1 MLDRTVAPEIKEVEE
16 IKFIYPKFEEVTE
29 NVPFIWIKDVPN
41 ATARLDF
48 YFDAGTIRSKSL
60 VASIAAGMLFSG
72 SNVKNSTTFH
82 NFLDDSGA
90 YHDISVTHEQAVVS
104 FYGLNEQM
112 IQIFRIFEEAM
123 DTVVFPKSEF
133 EELINERKQKLQVS
147 LEKVGVLAQRAFQKS
162 LFDQTDYGRFADLE
176 DFDGLSRNE
185 IVDFFEQYYRKGLVK
200 IVLVGDIPQSDV
212 SDILNQSKK
221 WAISHVPTFKSD
233 FVNQPRRIHVE
244 KKDAIQTAIRIGK
257 LLFNKEHEDY
267 ISFTIL
273 NTILG
278 DYFGSRLMKNIRE
291 DKGYT
296 YGIGSFVS
304 ELNHTGYFIIATEV
318 GSEFAEKTIDE
329 IRKEIEILQTELI
342 DEQELDLVRSYL
354 LGQILKSADG
364 PYATMDLYLGVQNHG
379 MDLEFYNRY
388 IHKIRTI
395 QPMELRE
402 IARKYLAW
410 DTLNV
415 ISVG

>member
-1 MLDRTVAPEIKEVEE
+1 MLDRRIAPDIKEVEE
-16 IKFIYPKFEEVTE
+16 VKFIYPKFQKVTE
-29 NVPFIWIKDVPN
+29 NVPIFWINDVPN

-60 VASIAAGMLFSG
+60 VASITAGMLFSG
-72 SNVKNSTTFH
+72 SHQKSSTTFH
-82 NFLDDSGA
+82 NLLDDLGA
-90 YHDISVTHEQAVVS
+90 YHDISVTHEHAVVS
-104 FYGLNEQM
+104 FYGLNEQ
-112 IQIFRIFEEAM
+112 IIRIFRIFEEAM
-123 DTVVFPKSEF
+123 DSVVFPQSEF
-133 EELINERKQKLQVS
+133 EEIINERKQKLQVS

-162 LFDQTDYGRFADLE
+162 LFDQTDYGRYADLE
-176 DFDGLSRNE
+176 DFDTLSRSE
-185 IVDFFEQYYRKGLVK
+185 IVDFFEQFYREGLVK

-212 SDILNQSKK
+212 NTILNQSKK
-221 WAISHVPTFKSD
+221 WATNYAPAFKKD
-233 FVNQPRRIHVE
+233 FINQPSRIHLE

-304 ELNHTGYFIIATEV
+304 ELNRTGYFIIATEV
-318 GSEFAEKTIDE
+318 GSDFAEKTIDE
-329 IRKEIEILQTELI
+329 IRKEVELLQTELI
-342 DEQELDLVRSYL
+342 DDHELELVRSYL

-364 PYATMDLYLGVQNHG
+364 PYATMDLFLGVQNHQ

-402 IARKYLAW
+402 IARKYLNW
-410 DTLNV
+410 DSLSV
-415 ISVG
+415 VSVG

>member
-1 MLDRTVAPEIKEVEE
+1 MLDRTVAPEIKEIEE
-16 IKFIYPKFEEVTE
+16 VKFIYPKFEKVTE
-29 NVPFIWIKDVPN
+29 NVPFFWINDVPN

-48 YFDAGTIRSKSL
+48 YFDAGTIRAKSL

-72 SNVKNSTTFH
+72 SKLKDSTTFH
-82 NFLDDSGA
+82 NLLDDVGA
-90 YHDISVTHEQAVVS
+90 YHDINVTHEHAVVS

-112 IQIFRIFEEAM
+112 IHIFRIFEEAM
-123 DTVVFPKSEF
+123 DTVVFPQSEF
-133 EELINERKQKLQVS
+133 DEIIKERKKKLQVS
-147 LEKVGVLAQRAFQKS
+147 LEKVGVLAQRSFQKS
-162 LFDQTDYGRFADLE
+162 LFDQTDYGRFANLE
-176 DFDGLSRNE
+176 DFNILTRSE
-185 IVDFFEQYYRKGLVK
+185 IVDFFEQYYKNGLMK
-200 IVLVGDIPQSDV
+200 IVLVGDMNQSDV
-212 SDILNQSKK
+212 SNILNQSKK
-221 WAISHVPTFKSD
+221 WIINQVPEFKKD
-233 FVNQPRRIHVE
+233 FVNQPSRIHVE

-304 ELNHTGYFIIATEV
+304 ELNHTGYFIVATEV

-329 IRKEIEILQTELI
+329 IRKEIEILQTDLI
-342 DEQELDLVRSYL
+342 DKEELDLVRSYL

-364 PYATMDLYLGVQNHG
+364 PYATMDLFLGVESHR
-379 MDLEFYNRY
+379 MDLEFYNLY
-388 IHKIRTI
+388 IQKIRTI
-395 QPMELRE
+395 ESIELRE
-402 IARKYLAW
+402 IARKYLDW
-410 DTLNV
+410 DTLSI

>member
-16 IKFIYPKFEEVTE
+16 VKFIYPKFEKVTE
-29 NVPFIWIKDVPN
+29 NVPFFWIKDVPN

-60 VASIAAGMLFSG
+60 IASITAGMLFSG
-72 SNVKNSTTFH
+72 SNVKDSTTFH
-82 NFLDDSGA
+82 NLLDDAGA

-112 IQIFRIFEEAM
+112 IHIFRIFEEAM
-123 DTVVFPKSEF
+123 DTVVFPQSEF
-133 EELINERKQKLQVS
+133 EEIINERKQKLQVS

-162 LFDQTDYGRFADLE
+162 LFDQTDYGRFANLE
-176 DFDGLSRNE
+176 DFDTLLQSE
-185 IVDFFEQYYRKGLVK
+185 IVDFFEKFYKKGLVK
-200 IVLVGDIPQSDV
+200 IVLVGDIPHNDV
-212 SDILNQSKK
+212 NDILNQSKK

-233 FVNQPRRIHVE
+233 FVNQPSRIHLE
-244 KKDAIQTAIRIGK
+244 KKDAIQTAVRIGK

-318 GSEFAEKTIDE
+318 GSEFADKTIEE
-329 IRKEIEILQTELI
+329 IRKEIEILQTDLI

-354 LGQILKSADG
+354 LGQILKTADG

-379 MDLEFYNRY
+379 MDLEFYNRF
-388 IHKIRTI
+388 IHKIRMI

-402 IARKYLAW
+402 IARKYLVW

>member
-1 MLDRTVAPEIKEVEE
+1 
-16 IKFIYPKFEEVTE
+16 
-29 NVPFIWIKDVPN
+29 
-41 ATARLDF
+41 
-48 YFDAGTIRSKSL
+48 
-60 VASIAAGMLFSG
+60 
-72 SNVKNSTTFH
+72 
-82 NFLDDSGA
+82 
-90 YHDISVTHEQAVVS
+90 
-104 FYGLNEQM
+104 
-112 IQIFRIFEEAM
+112 
-123 DTVVFPKSEF
+123 
-133 EELINERKQKLQVS
+133 
-147 LEKVGVLAQRAFQKS
+147 VGVLAQRAFQKS
-162 LFDQTDYGRFADLE
+162 LFDQTDYGRFANVE
-176 DFDGLSRNE
+176 DFDNLSRSE
-185 IVDFFEQYYRKGLVK
+185 IVDFFEQFYRKGLVK

-212 SDILNQSKK
+212 SSILSQSKK
-221 WAISHVPTFKSD
+221 WAINQVPNFKKD
-233 FVNQPRRIHVE
+233 FVCQPSRIHME

-318 GSEFAEKTIDE
+318 GSEFTEKTIDE
-329 IRKEIEILQTELI
+329 IRKEVEILRTDLI
-342 DEQELDLVRSYL
+342 DEQELELVRSYL

-364 PYATMDLYLGVQNHG
+364 PYATMDLFLGVQNHG

-410 DTLNV
+410 DTLNI

>member
-1 MLDRTVAPEIKEVEE
+1 MLDRTIAPDIKEVEE
-16 IKFIYPKFEEVTE
+16 VKFIYPKFRKVTE
-29 NVPFIWIKDVPN
+29 NVPFFWINDVPN

-60 VASIAAGMLFSG
+60 VASITAGMLFSG
-72 SNVKNSTTFH
+72 SNEKDSTTFH
-82 NFLDDSGA
+82 NQLDDEGA
-90 YHDISVTHEQAVVS
+90 YHDISVTHEHAVVS

-112 IQIFRIFEEAM
+112 IRIFRIFEEAM
-123 DTVVFPKSEF
+123 DSVVFPQSEF
-133 EELINERKQKLQVS
+133 EEIINERKQKLQVS

-162 LFDQTDYGRFADLE
+162 LFDQTDYGRYADLE
-176 DFDGLSRNE
+176 DFDKLLRSE
-185 IVDFFEQYYRKGLVK
+185 IVDFFEQFYRKGLVK
-200 IVLVGDIPQSDV
+200 ILLVGDIPQSDV
-212 SDILNQSKK
+212 SHILNQSKK
-221 WAISHVPTFKSD
+221 WAINHVPEFKKD
-233 FVNQPRRIHVE
+233 FINQPSIIHLE

-304 ELNHTGYFIIATEV
+304 ELNHAGYFIIATEV

-329 IRKEIEILQTELI
+329 IRKEVEVLQTELI
-342 DEQELDLVRSYL
+342 DDHELELVRSYL

-364 PYATMDLYLGVQNHG
+364 PYATMDLFLGVQNHE
-379 MDLEFYNRY
+379 MDLEFYNLY

-402 IARKYLAW
+402 IARKYLEW
-410 DTLNV
+410 DTLNI

>member
-16 IKFIYPKFEEVTE
+16 VKFIYPKFEKVTE
-29 NVPFIWIKDVPN
+29 NVPFFWINDVPN

-60 VASIAAGMLFSG
+60 VASITAGMLFSG
-72 SNVKNSTTFH
+72 SNVKDSTTFH
-82 NFLDDSGA
+82 NLLDDAGA
-90 YHDISVTHEQAVVS
+90 YQDISVTHEQAVVS

-112 IQIFRIFEEAM
+112 IHIFRIFEEAM

-133 EELINERKQKLQVS
+133 EELIKERKQKLQVS
-147 LEKVGVLAQRAFQKS
+147 LEKVGVLAQRAFQNA
-162 LFDQTDYGRFADLE
+162 LFDQTEYGRFADLE
-176 DFDGLSRNE
+176 DFDVLLQTE
-185 IVDFFEQYYRKGLVK
+185 IVDFFEQFYRKGLVK
-200 IVLVGDIPQSDV
+200 IVLVGDIPQNDV
-212 SDILNQSKK
+212 NVILNQSKK
-221 WAISHVPTFKSD
+221 WAIRHIPTFKSD
-233 FVNQPRRIHVE
+233 FVNHPSRIHLE

-257 LLFNKEHEDY
+257 LLFNKEHVDY

-318 GSEFAEKTIDE
+318 GSEFAKKTIDE

-354 LGQILKSADG
+354 LGQTLKSADG

-379 MDLEFYNRY
+379 MDLEFYNQY
-388 IHKIRTI
+388 IQKIRTI

-410 DTLNV
+410 DSLNV